1 MKRSTLATSVAAF
14 FCLGVGIPL
23 LAAQT
28 PAPVPGTVNHQP
40 PGSQNVATTKPAEM
54 CLADLRA
61 FDSQMEKDG
70 YWLGGTGYGYGYR
83 MGGYRGAI
91 ASGYQD
97 ARPGYEVRT
106 LIASAT
112 ILARNGQQQPCEDAL
127 ATARKIYTPYV
138 ADLHGGG
145 VPMEDMSGWRQQQIA
160 AAQPV
165 AGQNIAFRSDE
176 LLGTAVRST
185 QNEALGSVDDLVLSP
200 QTGKIAYLVIGR
212 GGFFGIDEKYVP
224 VPWENFKLTPN
235 AKLLVLDTTKATM
248 DAAPEVNHDQ
258 YTTLSQFQQQS
269 QKVDSYWKSH
279 ITNKG
284 VN

>member
-1 MKRSTLATSVAAF
+1 MNSSALPKSVAACF
-14 FCLGVGIPL
+14 FPGLAVPP

-28 PAPVPGTVNHQP
+28 PAPGTANP
-40 PGSQNVATTKPAEM
+40 PPPIQKNASVTKPAQK
-54 CLADLRA
+54 CLSDLEA

-83 MGGYRGAI
+83 TGGYRGAI

-112 ILARNGQQQPCEDAL
+112 ILARKGQQQPCEDLL
-127 ATARKIYTPYV
+127 ATARSIYTPYV

-145 VPMEDMSGWRQQQIA
+145 VPIEDMSGWRQQQIA
-160 AAQPV
+160 GAQPV

-200 QTGKIAYLVIGR
+200 LTGKIAYLVIGR

-235 AKLLVLDTTKATM
+235 AKPLVLDTTKATM

-258 YTTLSQFQQQS
+258 YTTPSQFQQQS

-279 ITNKG
+279 IANKG

>member
-14 FCLGVGIPL
+14 VCLGVGIPL

-28 PAPVPGTVNHQP
+28 PAPGSVNRPP
-40 PGSQNVATTKPAEM
+40 PGSQNVAATKPAEV

-70 YWLGGTGYGYGYR
+70 YWLGGSGYGYGYR
-83 MGGYRGAI
+83 LGGYQGAI
-91 ASGYQD
+91 ASGYQN

-106 LIASAT
+106 LVASAT
-112 ILARNGQQQPCEDAL
+112 ILARNGQQQPCEDVL
-127 ATARKIYTPYV
+127 ATTRNIYKLYV
-138 ADLHGGG
+138 ADLHSGG
-145 VPMEDMSGWRQQQIA
+145 VPMEDMPGWRQQQIA

-165 AGQNIAFRSDE
+165 AGQNVSFRSDE
-176 LLGTAVRST
+176 LLGTDVRNAR
-185 QNEALGSVDDLVLSP
+185 NEALGSVDDLVLSP

-224 VPWENFKLTPN
+224 VPWEDFKLTPN
-235 AKLLVLDTTKATM
+235 AKLLVLDTTKAAM

-258 YTTLSQFQQQS
+258 YTTPSQFQQQS
-269 QKVDSYWKSH
+269 EKVDAYWKGHLS
-279 ITNKG
+279 NKG
-284 VN
+284 L

>member
-1 MKRSTLATSVAAF
+1 VA
-14 FCLGVGIPL
+14 
-23 LAAQT
+23 
-28 PAPVPGTVNHQP
+28 
-40 PGSQNVATTKPAEM
+40 PGSKNIVATKPAET
-54 CLADLRA
+54 CLNDLRV
-61 FDSQMEKDG
+61 FDNQMEKDG
-70 YWLGGTGYGYGYR
+70 YWLGGTGSGYGYR

-112 ILARNGQQQPCEDAL
+112 ILARKGQQQSCEDTL
-127 ATARKIYTPYV
+127 ATARNIYTPYI

-145 VPMEDMSGWRQQQIA
+145 VPMEDMPGWRQQQIA

-165 AGQNIAFRSDE
+165 AGQNVSFRSDE
-176 LLGTAVRST
+176 LLGTDVRSAK
-185 QNEALGSVDDLVLSP
+185 NEALGSVDDLVLSP

-248 DAAPEVNHDQ
+248 DAAPEVNRNQ

-269 QKVDSYWKSH
+269 QKVDTYWKSH
-279 ITNKG
+279 AANKG

>member
-1 MKRSTLATSVAAF
+1 MNCSTLAKSVVAC
-14 FCLGVGIPL
+14 FCLGAAVPL

-28 PAPVPGTVNHQP
+28 PAPGTLPSANQKDT
-40 PGSQNVATTKPAEM
+40 SATKPAAT
-54 CLADLRA
+54 CLSDLQA
-61 FDSQMEKDG
+61 FDSQMEKEG

-83 MGGYRGAI
+83 MGGYFGPI
-91 ASGYQD
+91 AAGYQN

-106 LIASAT
+106 LIASAN
-112 ILARNGQQQPCEDAL
+112 ILARNGQQQQCEDVL
-127 ATARKIYTPYV
+127 TTARNLYKLYV
-138 ADLHGGG
+138 ADLHSRG

-165 AGQNIAFRSDE
+165 TGQNISLRSDE
-176 LLGTAVRST
+176 LLGTDVRSP

-224 VPWENFKLTPN
+224 VPWEDFKLTPN
-235 AKLLVLDTTKATM
+235 LKLLVLDTTKAIM
-248 DAAPEVNHDQ
+248 DAAPQVNHDQ
-258 YTTLSQFQQQS
+258 YTTSAQFQQQS
-269 QKVDSYWKSH
+269 QKVEAYWKAHLS
-279 ITNKG
+279 NKG